1 MKEKLRDKTRDELAG
16 ALNSLGVRAEMAER
30 GRIEE
35 KVNSSWYK
43 RSLGVI
49 DLPEGPIKW
58 INIIKKDGGK
68 DSPPRW
74 WINLC
79 IPDERPVLF
88 DKEVKV
94 RAVRKKYFPLFGKV
108 INVTWRGEDC
118 GTGLVHTLS
127 NDESSKA
134 LATAIGNLEVRSCSK
149 EFQGWT
155 LQVDR
160 RFSPTSPDWEA
171 INKIAA
177 HLLSSP
183 RTP

>member
-1 MKEKLRDKTRDELAG
+1 VREKLRDKTRDNLVR

-35 KVNSSWYK
+35 KVNDSWYN

-58 INIIKKDGGK
+58 INILKQDQGK
-68 DSPPRW
+68 HNPPRW

-79 IPDERPVLF
+79 IPDERPVPSH
-88 DKEVKV
+88 KEVKV
-94 RAVRKKYFPLFGKV
+94 TTVRKKSFPIFGKV
-108 INVTWRGEDC
+108 SDVTWTGEDH
-118 GTGLVHTLS
+118 GTGLVYTLS

-134 LATAIGNLEVRSCSK
+134 LAAAIGNLEVRSYSK

-160 RFSPTSPDWEA
+160 RFSPTSRNWEA
-171 INKIAA
+171 INTIPA

-183 RTP
+183 RTL

>member
-1 MKEKLRDKTRDELAG
+1 MLEILRDKTIDDLAH
-16 ALNSLGVRAEMAER
+16 ALNSLGDRAEVAKF

-35 KVNSSWYK
+35 KVNQSLN
-43 RSLGVI
+43 RFSLGVI
-49 DLPEGPIKW
+49 DLPDGPIRW
-58 INIIKKDGGK
+58 INVLKKHGGK
-68 DSPPRW
+68 DSLPRW

-88 DKEVKV
+88 HCEVKV
-94 RAVRKKYFPLFGKV
+94 RTVRKKSFPLFGKV
-108 INVTWRGEDC
+108 VDVTWRGEDY
-118 GTGLVHTLS
+118 GTGLVYTLT

-134 LATAIGNLEVRSCSK
+134 LATAIGNLEVRSYSK

-160 RFSPTSPDWEA
+160 RFTPTSQDWEA
-171 INKIAA
+171 IKRIAG

-183 RTP
+183 RIQ

>member
-1 MKEKLRDKTRDELAG
+1 MREKLRDKTRDDLAS
-16 ALNSLGVRAEMAER
+16 ALNSLGVRTEMAER
-30 GRIEE
+30 GRVEE
-35 KVNSSWYK
+35 KVNNSWYK

-49 DLPEGPIKW
+49 DLPEGPIRW
-58 INIIKKDGGK
+58 INIVKKDGGK

-79 IPDERPVLF
+79 IPDERPVVNH
-88 DKEVKV
+88 KELKV
-94 RAVRKKYFPLFGKV
+94 RTVRKKSFPLFGKV
-108 INVTWRGEDC
+108 VDVTWKGEDY
-118 GTGLVHTLS
+118 GTGLVYTLT

-134 LATAIGNLEVRSCSK
+134 LATAIGNLEVRSYSK

-160 RFSPTSPDWEA
+160 RFSPTSQDWEA
-171 INKIAA
+171 IQKIAG

-183 RTP
+183 RTL

>member
-1 MKEKLRDKTRDELAG
+1 MREKLRDKTRDDLTH
-16 ALNSLGVRAEMAER
+16 ALNPLGLRAEMAER

-35 KVNSSWYK
+35 KANNSWFN
-43 RSLGVI
+43 RSLGII

-58 INIIKKDGGK
+58 INILKKDGGK

-79 IPDERPVLF
+79 IPDERPVPNH
-88 DKEVKV
+88 KEIKV
-94 RAVRKKYFPLFGKV
+94 GAVRKKSFPLFGKV
-108 INVTWRGEDC
+108 VDVIWRGEDY
-118 GTGLVHTLS
+118 GTGLVYTLS

-134 LATAIGNLEVRSCSK
+134 LATAIGNLEVRSYSK

-160 RFSPTSPDWEA
+160 RFNPTSQDWEA
-171 INKIAA
+171 ILKIAG

-183 RTP
+183 RTL

>member
-1 MKEKLRDKTRDELAG
+1 MREKLRDKARDDLAH

-35 KVNSSWYK
+35 RVNNSWYK

-49 DLPEGPIKW
+49 DLPEGAIRW
-58 INIIKKDGGK
+58 INIVKKDRGK

-79 IPDERPVLF
+79 IPDERRVLF
-88 DKEVKV
+88 RKEVKV
-94 RAVRKKYFPLFGKV
+94 RTARKKSFPLFGKV
-108 INVTWRGEDC
+108 VDVTWRGEDY
-118 GTGLVHTLS
+118 GTGLVYTLS

-134 LATAIGNLEVRSCSK
+134 LATAIGNLEVRSYSK

-160 RFSPTSPDWEA
+160 RFSPTSQDWEA
-171 INKIAA
+171 IKEIAG
-177 HLLSSP
+177 HLLSSH
-183 RTP
+183 RTL